1 MFFTNQ
7 KKRMG
12 NVYFYLVNKNYYLKL
27 KKYLY
32 RQLTIE
38 PSSIG
43 DAKNKG
49 TILLRFKI
57 DETQIAV
64 MSTHLDSDKCNS
76 IKRAEVIQ

>member
-1 MFFTNQ
+1 MRHTY
-7 KKRMG
+7 K
-12 NVYFYLVNKNYYLKL
+12 
-27 KKYLY
+27 
-32 RQLTIE
+32 
-38 PSSIG
+38 
-43 DAKNKG
+43 KNKG

>member
-1 MFFTNQ
+1 VFLFSKQ
-7 KKRMG
+7 K
-12 NVYFYLVNKNYYLKL
+12 LLLKI
-27 KKYLY
+27 KEISVS
-32 RQLTIE
+32 TIE

-43 DAKNKG
+43 DARNKG

-76 IKRAEVIQ
+76 IKRAEVI